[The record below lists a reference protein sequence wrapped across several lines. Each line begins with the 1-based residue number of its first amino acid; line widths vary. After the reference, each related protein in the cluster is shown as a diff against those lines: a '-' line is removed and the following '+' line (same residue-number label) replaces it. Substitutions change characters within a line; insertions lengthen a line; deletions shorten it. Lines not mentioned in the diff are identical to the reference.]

1 MTTGTI
7 TFPLAPPGPLGHKSS
22 MAGRYDWVTTGVSSG
37 NRDDRALLRRLL
49 GYVRPHVKTLVLSG
63 LMMLGVAAATS
74 ASALIVKNILDDV
87 LIKQD
92 KGMFLLVLAGII
104 VISLAKGVFSYG
116 QSVLMAS
123 VGQRVIRGLQ
133 DQLYTHV
140 VRLSYSFFSEVP
152 VGTLISRISSD
163 VNNVQGLVTVAVT
176 GAVRDLFSILGLIVV
191 VFYQDWKLALISSTV
206 GPLVLWALRYSGSRM
221 RKASRQIQAKNAE
234 MVSHLAESLGGIR
247 VVKAFGAEEAEA
259 GRFRLTTRNLYGL
272 AMRMQRVGAL
282 SRPLMEFIGALMVAG
297 VVFYGGSAVMRG
309 EMTVG
314 SFFSFI
320 TALLLMYEP
329 IKRLNAMNNTI
340 QLALASAERVF
351 SILDLPPEVADAPG
365 AVELPRVKGEV
376 SFHDVRFRY
385 QEHFVIDGVNLRAEP
400 GRMIALVGGSGGG
413 KSTLV
418 NLIPRFYEAT
428 EGAVRV
434 DGHDV
439 ARVTQASLRRN
450 IAMVAQET
458 ILFNDTVRANIAY
471 GTPGASP
478 ELVEG
483 AARAAYIHDVIAELP
498 QGYDTVIGTGGIKL
512 SGGQRQRVAIAR
524 ALLKDAPILI
534 LDEATSA
541 LDAESEAVV
550 QKALENLMRG
560 RTTFVIAH
568 RLSTVRNADRIC
580 VLSEGK
586 VVEEGTHDELLAR
599 CGEYAHY
606 YRMQFRDE

>member
-1 MTTGTI
+1 
-7 TFPLAPPGPLGHKSS
+7 
-22 MAGRYDWVTTGVSSG
+22 MAGRYDWVTSG
-37 NRDDRALLRRLL
+37 DSPGKRDERVLQRRLL
-49 GYVRPHVKTLVLSG
+49 GYVRPHARTLALAGVL
-63 LMMLGVAAATS
+63 MLGVAAATS

-92 KGMFLLVLAGII
+92 RAAFLLVLAGILA
-104 VISLAKGVFSYG
+104 ISLAKGAFSYG

-123 VGQRVIRGLQ
+123 VGQRVIRRLQ
-133 DQLYTHV
+133 DELYTHV

-152 VGTLISRISSD
+152 VGTLISRIAGD

-176 GAVRDLFSILGLIVV
+176 GAVRDFFSILGLIVV
-191 VFYQDWKLALISSTV
+191 VFYQDWKLALISFTV

-221 RKASRQIQAKNAE
+221 RKASRQIQVKNAE

-247 VVKAFGAEEAEA
+247 VVKAFGAEEVET
-259 GRFRLTTRNLYGL
+259 GRFRRITQDLYRL
-272 AMRMQRVGAL
+272 AMRMMRVSAL
-282 SRPLMEFIGALMVAG
+282 SRPLMEFIGALMLAG
-297 VVFYGGSAVMRG
+297 VVLYGGSAVMRG

-340 QLALASAERVF
+340 QLGLASAERAF
-351 SILDLPPEVADAPG
+351 AILDLPPEVADAPG
-365 AVELPRVKGEV
+365 AEELPRVRGEV
-376 SFHDVRFRY
+376 SFEDVRFRY
-385 QEHFVIDGVNLRAEP
+385 QERFVIDGVSMKAES

-428 EGAVRV
+428 GGTVRV

-439 ARVTQASLRRN
+439 SRVTQASLRRN

-483 AARAAYIHDVIAELP
+483 AARAAYVHDVIMDLP
-498 QGYDTVIGTGGIKL
+498 AGYDTVIGTGGIKL

-580 VLSEGK
+580 VLSEGR
-586 VVEEGTHDELLAR
+586 VVEEGTHDELLAKS
-599 CGEYAHY
+599 GEYAHY
-606 YRMQFRDE
+606 YRMQFREE